1 MLSLADVSNDFVEKK
16 RGGGGLQAFK
26 AQIYACRAL
35 EPLVFIF
42 RKKTTRKHH
51 LARAFFLSKS

>member
-1 MLSLADVSNDFVEKK
+1 MLSLADVSNDFVEKT
-16 RGGGGLQAFK
+16 RRRPRPAPAAFK

-42 RKKTTRKHH
+42 RKKTTRKQQ
-51 LARAFFLSKS
+51 